1 MGDVDGDDD
10 GDGDDDEITQ
20 ENPTQPM
27 ASESMSARIDGYELP
42 AGKYAWNLVMMPFL
56 LVMMMMLILM
66 VMMISMMMVVVLML
80 ALDNKPPCIFQHL
93 DNREI

>member
-1 MGDVDGDDD
+1 
-10 GDGDDDEITQ
+10 
-20 ENPTQPM
+20 M

-56 LVMMMMLILM
+56 LVMMMLILM
-66 VMMISMMMVVVLML
+66 MMMISMMMMVVLML

-93 DNREI
+93 NNREI

>member
-10 GDGDDDEITQ
+10 GDSDDDEITQ

-56 LVMMMMLILM
+56 LVMMMLILM
-66 VMMISMMMVVVLML
+66 MMISMMMVVVLML

-93 DNREI
+93 NNREI

>member
-1 MGDVDGDDD
+1 MEGN
-10 GDGDDDEITQ
+10 TQ
-20 ENPTQPM
+20 ENPTHPM

-56 LVMMMMLILM
+56 LVMMMLILM

-80 ALDNKPPCIFQHL
+80 ALDNKPPCIFKHL
-93 DNREI
+93 GNREI